1 MAGSG
6 DGRQSNRS
14 GIKRAAALTLALLL
28 AAGTALTGCGSSL
41 SARRRVVLTSGFTED
56 DVFTINA
63 SQETLY
69 GTAPELRIYLLDL
82 AGEYEDILGSGFWND
97 AANQPVRG
105 HAREEALARLVRV
118 KELNLMAGE
127 QGVTLTD
134 AERAAADS
142 LADDYIA
149 ALTKEEKTYLSG
161 GQITGLSAEEVRLC
175 YRQYMLADRMYDQI
189 ISPVDTEISD
199 DEARIL
205 TAESILFRTVN
216 DDGTPKSEADQKKA
230 AQRAK
235 ECLHRIQIG
244 DGTTFDALISEYSDS
259 DVNTFKIC
267 RNGQVENSY
276 LVNGEV
282 SDGDTTPLAEAAYQ
296 LAENEK
302 SGIIETSL
310 GYRIVKC
317 ITTFDRAETD
327 ANKKAIVARRQAETF
342 DKAMQA
348 YEQNLDVDRNDAL
361 WDKITLPESD
371 VSGDGS
377 GAAAGGTGTAAEAS
391 GASGTDS
398 AIGTTQYSG
407 EADIGTAG
415 AQGFFARYDAWKAA
429 QTEG

>member
-134 AERAAADS
+134 AEWAAADS

-161 GQITGLSAEEVRLC
+161 GQITGLSA
-175 YRQYMLADRMYDQI
+175 
-189 ISPVDTEISD
+189 
-199 DEARIL
+199 
-205 TAESILFRTVN
+205 
-216 DDGTPKSEADQKKA
+216 
-230 AQRAK
+230 
-235 ECLHRIQIG
+235 
-244 DGTTFDALISEYSDS
+244 
-259 DVNTFKIC
+259 
-267 RNGQVENSY
+267 
-276 LVNGEV
+276 
-282 SDGDTTPLAEAAYQ
+282 
-296 LAENEK
+296 
-302 SGIIETSL
+302 
-310 GYRIVKC
+310 
-317 ITTFDRAETD
+317 
-327 ANKKAIVARRQAETF
+327 
-342 DKAMQA
+342 
-348 YEQNLDVDRNDAL
+348 
-361 WDKITLPESD
+361 
-371 VSGDGS
+371 
-377 GAAAGGTGTAAEAS
+377 
-391 GASGTDS
+391 
-398 AIGTTQYSG
+398 
-407 EADIGTAG
+407 
-415 AQGFFARYDAWKAA
+415 
-429 QTEG
+429 